1 MYKWF
6 FILFILSTFQVFGQ
20 KRELEIWNKNQVQ
33 VKPFQNIFI
42 DVAEKVQYSIEGDLL
57 KVKYAEINVGH
68 SPLKWL
74 KYGLG
79 YRLVDYNQ
87 GSGIWLKEN
96 RLIMFSNLNQK
107 VQEFTFTFANRLEYR
122 SFLKA
127 ENHFRHRQSFC
138 IYFPS
143 IVNWGMTFYLSEE
156 TFLKFNADDM
166 HLARFYSGLRAVKTK
181 RLDVNLY
188 YALQKVKSTGEW
200 HSGDVLGLD
209 FHLHI

>member
-1 MYKWF
+1 MFKWLS
-6 FILFILSTFQVFGQ
+6 ILCILSSFHVFGQ
-20 KRELEIWNKNQVQ
+20 KREFEVWNKNQVQ
-33 VKPFQNIFI
+33 VNPFQHISI
-42 DVAEKVQYSIEGDLL
+42 DVAEKVQYSTAVDLL

-79 YRLVDYNQ
+79 FRVVDYNQ

-96 RLIMFSNLNQK
+96 RPMMFANLNQK
-107 VQEFTFTFANRLEYR
+107 VEQFSFSFANRLEYR
-122 SFLKA
+122 TFLKA

-138 IYFPS
+138 LYFPS
-143 IVNWGMTFYLSEE
+143 IVNWGMAFYLSEE
-156 TFLKFNADDM
+156 TFLKFTNDDL

-188 YALQKVKSTGEW
+188 YALQRAKSTGEW
-200 HSGDVLGLD
+200 HSGDILGLD
-209 FHLHI
+209 FHFHI